1 MRELTFKGFL
11 KKYLNEL
18 SYCHSNSFY
27 KLSKEA
33 ESQNPRLRE
42 PLLIYVNLS
51 LEKDKLL
58 RILSNYKWFQKD
70 YDYFKN
76 YQKSNLLIDDLMDDL
91 MNDGSD
97 IPIDYKKVYKTYINL
112 RDYTV
117 HDMHTK
123 ELMWNKITKIKAE
136 KSVSTYRLYTD
147 LNLNHGNLNDFVKNK
162 KLDKLSLENTKKVL
176 NYLESYHSIKVNRTI
191 NPINSQ
197 NEL

>member
-42 PLLIYVNLS
+42 PLLIYANLS

-58 RILSNYKWFQKD
+58 RILSYYKWFQKD

-76 YQKSNLLIDDLMDDL
+76 YQKSNLLIDDLT
-91 MNDGSD
+91 NDESD

-117 HDMHTK
+117 HDMYTK
-123 ELMWNKITKIKAE
+123 ELMWNKIAKLKSE
-136 KSVSTYRLYTD
+136 KSISNYRLYTD

-162 KLDKLSLENTKKVL
+162 RFSKLSLVNTKKVL
-176 NYLESYHSIKVNRTI
+176 NYLENYHSIKVNQTK
-191 NPINSQ
+191 NPINNQ